1 MTFRRDVFWA
11 LFQSI
16 VWRRAKVA
24 SWSARLIGIV
34 ELMDCSGQIFPPEEA
49 LTTFLRDLFLLFV
62 GAIPEDD
69 NRAPATKETGGIGV
83 MAAALLSVKE
93 LGSPS

>member
-1 MTFRRDVFWA
+1 

-49 LTTFLRDLFLLFV
+49 LTTFLRDLFLLLV

-69 NRAPATKETGGIGV
+69 DNRAPPTKETGGIGV